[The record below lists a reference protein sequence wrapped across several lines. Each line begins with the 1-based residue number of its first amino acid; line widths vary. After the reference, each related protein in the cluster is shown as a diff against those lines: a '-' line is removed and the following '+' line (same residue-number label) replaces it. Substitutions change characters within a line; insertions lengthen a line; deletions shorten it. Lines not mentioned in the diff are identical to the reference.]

1 MIGLDELVNQS
12 RQICNCAE
20 GEIDNIEREVCD
32 LKHENESLFE
42 NFRQLENKYRDTMYL
57 NEGAKDRI
65 GGMHRMHVK
74 ARTFGRA
81 ARRLALTLADWTRP
95 ACTLVAL

>member
-74 ARTFGRA
+74 
-81 ARRLALTLADWTRP
+81 LLSTRQLEESLQK
-95 ACTLVAL
+95 AINRSKKQSIEQM